1 MKNGISGAANL
12 KCFEAMC
19 RGVIIVAGLLL
30 AGMGASAQVTSG
42 SIIGNI
48 HDQTGAVIP
57 NAKVTVTDT
66 GKGTS
71 TSVTTNATGDYTIP
85 FLLPGTYDVA
95 VESAGF
101 KRTVSH
107 NVVLDID
114 QKQRVDLDLSP
125 GGNSETVEVTTTPS
139 LIKTDT
145 SELGDVV
152 SKREV
157 ENLPLNGRNFAQ
169 LTYLVPGVT
178 PGQPGENLSGSS
190 SFNPRAASNFNALG
204 SQANTNAYLVDGIV
218 DNEYTFNTVMVQP
231 SVESIAEFKVLT
243 GTYSAEYGSGAGVLS
258 TSTRSG
264 SNALHGEVFT
274 YLRNSALDAR
284 NFFQPAATTKKPAYR
299 RGQFGAAVS
308 APILRDKLFIFAD
321 YYGQR
326 SLRGITNQNA
336 VPTAAERIGDFSN
349 YRNASTGAVIPIYDP
364 LTTVPASSGTGFSRT
379 QFMGCNGNQPNV
391 ICPNRLNPVGLNV
404 ASIYPLPQTPGSFN
418 NYVSTAN
425 QIVNDNGGNV
435 RVDYHASDKDS
446 GFVRFSYEDFE
457 QTAPNP
463 LVGGQGTCCLP
474 SSPAAQK
481 QFDLGAY
488 VAGIQVTSLK
498 AQGASVNET
507 HIFTPSLVNEI
518 RTGYARTNPFTR
530 QSDFGHNPSTALGI
544 QGLNISQYTTGLP
557 NIQIGGSCGSEQT
570 CLQGGTA
577 FLPANPRQT
586 NVQFEDTLS
595 VTHGNNNVKF
605 GFRYVRI
612 YASPFTNTTTR
623 GAFGFN
629 DNYTNV
635 GTAGTGGSGLAAL
648 LLGFPNSASRNFLI
662 KPYYITNQ
670 QYAGFI
676 QDDWKPTPRL
686 TLNLGT
692 RYDVFTPDVE
702 KSNSLA
708 NYDPSKQAIIYA
720 GVNGVSRSAGVQTR
734 YNDIAPRIG
743 LAFDVFGDNKTIL
756 RSGFGIAYFV
766 TPASASDELGQNA
779 PYTVSQTFAASSN
792 TPLAANFGVANICS
806 TTVTNPTCQVQ
817 LNNPFPAGAVTFDP
831 AVLMTTAGLN
841 LTHPAIISHSLI
853 NKTSSMQTYSLG
865 VQRQA
870 LGGVFEVT
878 YAGSHSLHI
887 GYGYNPNEA
896 EPGTTSTASRRLIQ
910 PLANVSTWVQVDP
923 INSGNYNSL
932 QTKYTKR
939 FTHGL
944 TALMN
949 YTYAKSLDHG
959 GSVASGGGSA
969 GNPQTITNLSAGY
982 GVSGYDV
989 KHRYVSS
996 VTYQLPFG
1004 GGRAFLQRGL
1014 LSHIFGGFEVDG
1026 ITTYSSGVPF
1036 TVSMNSNTA
1045 GSSSQFPDRLAS
1057 GKLDH
1062 GTPAR
1067 FFDATFCS
1075 SPNATTTTVL
1085 INGASQTVP
1094 CAFRNPGVR
1103 YGNSARSVLYGP
1115 STKNWDVSLQRR
1127 IKFYRE
1133 KEVALKMDG
1142 FNVFNT
1148 PNFATPNGAA
1158 GSANF
1163 GRITGTVMDNRDF
1176 QGSVTIYF

>member
-1 MKNGISGAANL
+1 MIFKRMRRSLI
-12 KCFEAMC
+12 
-19 RGVIIVAGLLL
+19 VVAGLLITAVCAL
-30 AGMGASAQVTSG
+30 GQVTTG
-42 SIIGNI
+42 SIIGTI

-71 TSVTTNATGDYTIP
+71 TSVKTNGSGDYTVP
-85 FLLPGTYDVA
+85 FLIPGTYDIV

-101 KRTVSH
+101 KRTLS
-107 NVVLDID
+107 NSIVLDID
-114 QKQRVDLDLSP
+114 QKARVDLDLSP
-125 GGNSETVEVTTTPS
+125 GGATETVEVTSTPP

-157 ENLPLNGRNFAQ
+157 QNLPLNGRNFAQ

-243 GTYSAEYGSGAGVLS
+243 GTYSAEYGAGAGVLS

-264 SNALHGEVFT
+264 SNVLHGEVFA

-284 NFFQPAATTKKPAYR
+284 NYFQPAATTLKPAYR

-308 APILRDKLFIFAD
+308 APILKDRLFAFAD

-349 YRNASTGAVIPIYDP
+349 YRSSSTGAVIMIYDP
-364 LTTVPASSGTGFSRT
+364 LSTVATTTNGTTSYTRT
-379 QFMGCNGNQPNV
+379 QFMGCNGDQPNV
-391 ICPNRLNPVGLNV
+391 ICPNRLNQVGLNV
-404 ASIYPLPQTPGSFN
+404 ASIYPLPQTAGSFS

-425 QIVNDNGGNV
+425 QIVDDNGGNV
-435 RVDYHASDKDS
+435 RIDYHASGRDS
-446 GFVRFSYEDFE
+446 VFARFSYEDFE

-463 LVGGQGTCCLP
+463 LVGGQGTCCL
-474 SSPAAQK
+474 STPASAAAR
-481 QFDLGAY
+481 FDLGPY
-488 VAGIQVTSLK
+488 VSGIQVTSLK
-498 AQGASVNET
+498 AQGAAANET
-507 HIFTPSLVNEI
+507 HIFTPNVVNEL
-518 RTGYARTNPFTR
+518 RVGYARTNPFTR
-530 QSDFGHNPSTALGI
+530 QSDFGHNSSTSLGI
-544 QGLNISQYTTGLP
+544 QGLNISPFTTGLP
-557 NIQIGGSCGSEQT
+557 NIQIGSSCGSEQT

-586 NVQFEDTLS
+586 NVQFEETLS
-595 VTHGNNNVKF
+595 VTHGDNSFKL

-623 GAFGFN
+623 GAFAFN
-629 DNYTNV
+629 DNYTNL
-635 GTAGTGGSGLAAL
+635 GTAGTGGSGLAGL
-648 LLGFPNSASRNFLI
+648 LLGYPNSASRNFLI
-662 KPYYITNQ
+662 KPFYITNV

-686 TLNLGT
+686 TLNLGV
-692 RYDVFTPDVE
+692 RYDIFTPDVE
-702 KSNSLA
+702 KTNALS
-708 NYDPSKQAIIYA
+708 NYDPSQQALIYA
-720 GVNGVSRSAGVQTR
+720 GVNGVSRSAGVRTR
-734 YNDIAPRIG
+734 YNDVGPRIG
-743 LAFDVFGDNKTIL
+743 LAYDLFGDRKTIL
-756 RSGFGIAYFV
+756 RSGFGITYFV
-766 TPASASDELGQNA
+766 TPASASNELGQN
-779 PYTVSQTFAASSN
+779 PPFTISQTFSASSN
-792 TPLAANFGVANICS
+792 APLATNFSSANICS
-806 TTVTNPTCQVQ
+806 ATVTTSVCQIQ
-817 LNNPFPAGAVTFDP
+817 INNPFPAGAVTLDP
-831 AVLMTTAGLN
+831 SLLMTTAGLN
-841 LTHPAIISHSLI
+841 AAHPAVISHSLT

-865 VQRQA
+865 IERQA
-870 LGGVFEVT
+870 LGGVFELT
-878 YAGSHSLHI
+878 YAGSHSVHI

-910 PLANVSTWVQVDP
+910 PLSNINTWVQVDP

-959 GSVASGGGSA
+959 GSAASGGGSA
-969 GNPQTITNLSAGY
+969 GNPQTITNLRAGY
-982 GVSGYDV
+982 GASGFNV
-989 KHRYVSS
+989 KHRFVSS
-996 VTYQLPFG
+996 ITYQLPFG
-1004 GGRAFLQRGL
+1004 GGRAFLQHGVM
-1014 LSHIFGGFEVDG
+1014 SHVLGGFEVDA
-1026 ITTYSSGVPF
+1026 ITTYSAGLPF
-1036 TVSMNSNTA
+1036 TVTMNSNTA
-1045 GSSSQFPDRLAS
+1045 GSSSQFPDRLGS
-1057 GKLDH
+1057 GKIDH

-1067 FFDATFCS
+1067 FFDASFCS
-1075 SPNATTTTVL
+1075 GTTDVTTTVL
-1085 INGASQTVP
+1085 INGVSQTVP

-1103 YGNSARSVLYGP
+1103 YGNSARSVLFGP

-1127 IKFYRE
+1127 FKLYKERE
-1133 KEVALKMDG
+1133 LAVKMDS
-1142 FNVFNT
+1142 FNMFNT
-1148 PNFATPNGAA
+1148 PNFSTPNASA
-1158 GSANF
+1158 GSGNF
-1163 GRITGTVMDNRDF
+1163 GKITGTVMDNRDF
-1176 QGSVTIYF
+1176 QGSATIYF

>member
-1 MKNGISGAANL
+1 MSSTRKSKTLVLITSLLISVLCAA
-12 KCFEAMC
+12 
-19 RGVIIVAGLLL
+19 
-30 AGMGASAQVTSG
+30 AQVTTG
-42 SIIGNI
+42 SIVGTIR
-48 HDQTGAVIP
+48 DQTGALIP
-57 NAKVTVTDT
+57 NATITVTDT

-71 TSVTTNATGDYTIP
+71 VSVKSNEAGEYTIP
-85 FLLPGTYDVA
+85 FLIPGTYNVIA
-95 VESAGF
+95 QSPGF
-101 KRTVSH
+101 KRTVSN

-114 QKQRVDLDLSP
+114 QKARVDLDLSP
-125 GGNSETVEVTTTPS
+125 GGATETVEVTTTPP

-157 ENLPLNGRNFAQ
+157 QNLPLNGRDFAQ

-190 SFNPRAASNFNALG
+190 SFNPRAATNFNALG

-243 GTYSAEYGSGAGVLS
+243 GTYSAEYGAGSGVLS
-258 TSTRSG
+258 VSTRSG
-264 SNALHGEVFT
+264 SNQLHGEVFA

-284 NFFQPAATTKKPAYR
+284 NYFQPVATTLKPAYR

-308 APILRDKLFIFAD
+308 APILKDKLFLFAD

-349 YRNASTGAVIPIYDP
+349 FRSASTGAVIPIYDP
-364 LTTVPASSGTGFSRT
+364 NSTVATTVNGATVYTRT

-391 ICPNRLNPVGLNV
+391 ICPTQLNQVGLNV
-404 ASIYPLPQTPGSFN
+404 ASIYPLPQTAGSFN

-425 QIVNDNGGNV
+425 QIVDDNGGNA
-435 RVDYHASDKDS
+435 RIDYHRSDSDT

-474 SSPAAQK
+474 TPPAAAAK
-481 QFDLGAY
+481 YDLGAY

-498 AQGASVNET
+498 AQGLSANET
-507 HIFTPSLVNEI
+507 HIFTPNLVNELRI
-518 RTGYARTNPFTR
+518 GYARTNPFTR
-530 QSDFGHNPSTALGI
+530 QSDYGHNSSTSLGI
-544 QGLNISQYTTGLP
+544 AGLNINQFTTGLP
-557 NIQIGGSCGSEQT
+557 NIQIGGSCGSEET

-595 VTHGNNNVKF
+595 VTRGNHNVKL
-605 GFRYVRI
+605 GFRYVRT
-612 YASPFTNTTTR
+612 YASPYTNTTTR
-623 GAFGFN
+623 GAFTFN
-629 DNYTNV
+629 DNYTNN
-635 GTAGTGGSGLAAL
+635 GTAGAGGSGLAAL

-662 KPYYITNQ
+662 KPYYITNV

-686 TLNLGT
+686 TLNLGV

-708 NYDPSKQAIIYA
+708 NYSPSLQAFIYA

-734 YNDIAPRIG
+734 YNDVGPRVGFAYDISG
-743 LAFDVFGDNKTIL
+743 TNKTIV
-756 RSGFGIAYFV
+756 RGGFGITYFV
-766 TPASASDELGQNA
+766 TPASASDELGQN
-779 PYTVSQTFAASSN
+779 PPFTVSQTFSASSN
-792 TPLAANFGVANICS
+792 TPLPATFAPANICS
-806 TTVTNPTCQVQ
+806 ATVTTSTCQIQ
-817 LNNPFPAGAVTFDP
+817 INNPFPAGAVTLSP
-831 AVLMTTAGLN
+831 SLLMTTAGLN
-841 LTHPAIISHSLI
+841 TAHPAIVSHSLT
-853 NKTSSMQTYSLG
+853 NYTSSTQTFAFG
-865 VQRQA
+865 VEQQG
-870 LGGVFEVT
+870 LGGVVEVG
-878 YAGSHSLHI
+878 YAGSHSVHI
-887 GYGYNPNEA
+887 GYGYNPDEV

-910 PLANVSTWVQVDP
+910 PLNNISTWVQVDP

-944 TALMN
+944 TMLMN

-982 GVSGYDV
+982 GASGFDV
-989 KHRYVSS
+989 KNRFVSS

-1004 GGRAFLQRGL
+1004 GGRAFLQKGL
-1014 LSHIFGGFEVDG
+1014 LSHVLGGFEFDA

-1045 GSSSQFPDRLAS
+1045 GSSSQFPDRLLS
-1057 GKLDH
+1057 GKIDH
-1062 GTPAR
+1062 GNPAR
-1067 FFDATFCS
+1067 FFDASYCPGVTD
-1075 SPNATTTTVL
+1075 TTTTVL
-1085 INGASQTVP
+1085 INGVSQTVP

-1127 IKFYRE
+1127 IKLYRE
-1133 KEVALKMDG
+1133 QELAFKIDS

-1148 PNFATPNGAA
+1148 PNFSTPNSAA
-1158 GSANF
+1158 GSGTF
-1163 GRITGTVMDNRDF
+1163 GKITGTVLDNRDF
-1176 QGSVTIYF
+1176 QGSATLYF

>member
-1 MKNGISGAANL
+1 MFS
-12 KCFEAMC
+12 ERMC
-19 RGVIIVAGLLL
+19 RSLIIVASLLL
-30 AGMGASAQVTSG
+30 TGIGALAQVTSG
-42 SIIGNI
+42 SIIGSI
-48 HDQTGAVIP
+48 HDRTGAVIP

-71 TSVTTNATGDYTIP
+71 TSVRTNATGDYTIP
-85 FLLPGTYDVA
+85 FLIPGTYDVA

-114 QKQRVDLDLSP
+114 QKARVDLELSL
-125 GGNSETVEVTTTPS
+125 GGALETVEVTTTPP

-243 GTYSAEYGSGAGVLS
+243 GTYSAEYGAGAGVLS

-264 SNALHGEVFT
+264 SNNLHGEVFT

-284 NFFQPAATTKKPAYR
+284 NYFQPAATTLKPAYR

-308 APILRDKLFIFAD
+308 APILKDKLFIFAD

-326 SLRGITNQNA
+326 SLRGITNQNS
-336 VPTAAERIGDFSN
+336 VPTAAERTGDFSN
-349 YRNASTGAVIPIYDP
+349 YRSASTGAIIPIYDP
-364 LTTVPASSGTGFSRT
+364 LSTVATTTNGNTVYSRS

-391 ICPNRLNPVGLNV
+391 ICPNRLNQVGLNV
-404 ASIYPLPQTPGSFN
+404 ASIYPLPQTSGSFN
-418 NYVSTAN
+418 NFVSTAN
-425 QIVNDNGGNV
+425 QVVDDNGGNT
-435 RVDYHASDKDS
+435 RVDYHASNKDS

-474 SSPAAQK
+474 TPASAS
-481 QFDLGAY
+481 QFDLGPY

-498 AQGASVNET
+498 AQGASANET
-507 HIFTPSLVNEI
+507 HIFTPSLVNEV
-518 RTGYARTNPFTR
+518 RVGYARTNPFTR
-530 QSDFGHNPSTALGI
+530 QSDFGHNSSTSLGI
-544 QGLNISQYTTGLP
+544 QGLNNSQYTTGLP
-557 NIQIGGSCGSEQT
+557 NIQIGSSCGAEET

-586 NVQFEDTLS
+586 NVQFENTLS
-595 VTHGNNNVKF
+595 VTHGANNVKF

-623 GAFGFN
+623 GAFAFN
-629 DNYTNV
+629 DNYTNI
-635 GTAGTGGSGLAAL
+635 GTGGTGGSGMAGL

-662 KPYYITNQ
+662 KPFYITNV

-686 TLNLGT
+686 TLNLGV

-702 KSNSLA
+702 KSNRLA
-708 NYDPSKQAIIYA
+708 NYDPNQQAFIYA
-720 GVNGVSRSAGVQTR
+720 GVNGVSRSAGVRTR
-734 YNDIAPRIG
+734 YNDFGPRIG
-743 LAFDVFGDNKTIL
+743 LAYDVFGDNKTIL

-766 TPASASDELGQNA
+766 TPASASDELGQDP
-779 PYTVSQTFAASSN
+779 PYTVSQTFSASSN
-792 TPLAANFGVANICS
+792 TPLAANFSLGNICS
-806 TTVTNPTCQVQ
+806 TTLTTPTCQVQ
-817 LNNPFPAGAVTFDP
+817 INNPFPLGAVTLDP

-841 LTHPAIISHSLI
+841 AAHPAIISHSLI
-853 NKTSSMQTYSLG
+853 NKTSSTQTYSLG
-865 VQRQA
+865 IQRQM
-870 LGGVFEVT
+870 LGGVFEVA

-887 GYGYNPNEA
+887 GFGYNPNEA
-896 EPGTTSTASRRLIQ
+896 EPGTGSTASRRLIQ
-910 PLANVSTWVQVDP
+910 PLNNINTWVQIDP
-923 INSGNYNSL
+923 INSSNYNSL

-944 TALMN
+944 TALIN

-982 GVSGYDV
+982 GASGFDV
-989 KHRYVSS
+989 KHRFVSS
-996 VTYQLPFG
+996 VSYQLPFG
-1004 GGRAFLQRGL
+1004 GGRAFLQSGI
-1014 LSHIFGGFEVDG
+1014 LSHVLGGFELDA
-1026 ITTYSSGVPF
+1026 ITTYSTGLPF
-1036 TVSMNSNTA
+1036 TVTMNSNTA
-1045 GSSSQFPDRLAS
+1045 GSSSQFPDRLLL
-1057 GKLDH
+1057 GRINNR
-1062 GTPAR
+1062 TPAR
-1067 FFDATFCS
+1067 FFDASFCS
-1075 SPNATTTTVL
+1075 DTTSTTTNVL

-1115 STKNWDVSLQRR
+1115 SIKNWDISLQRR
-1127 IKFYRE
+1127 IKLYRE
-1133 KEVALKMDG
+1133 RELALKMDS
-1142 FNVFNT
+1142 FNVLNT
-1148 PNFATPNGAA
+1148 PNFSTPNSAA
-1158 GSANF
+1158 GSSNF
-1163 GRITGTVMDNRDF
+1163 GKIIGTVMDNRDF